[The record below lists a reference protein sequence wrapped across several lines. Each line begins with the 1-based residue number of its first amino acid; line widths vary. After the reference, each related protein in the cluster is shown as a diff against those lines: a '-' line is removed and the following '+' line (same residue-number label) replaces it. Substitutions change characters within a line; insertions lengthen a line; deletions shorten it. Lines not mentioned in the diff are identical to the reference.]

1 MPLHTKRVIST
12 WGANKGAGPGHPYA
26 DVVFS
31 YAFHNFLES
40 IAVDLD
46 NNALRPLVPT
56 ANFDTATQTL
66 VEGSIPMPI
75 VAVFDDFVI
84 PVITKTPGALR
95 GACSQALGIVADNLA
110 RRGMSLNA
118 AHGKTEAVLTF
129 HGSEASLE
137 RHRVFE
143 TSCPPISSSSPLAGD
158 ITIGVARTYK
168 HLGTLNTGP
177 DRYEPEVLARIG
189 HSNKMCLALKKKLF
203 NNRGLPR
210 QQRLTIWKALVLS
223 SLIYHCATWIAMTI
237 NNWKT
242 M

>member
-1 MPLHTKRVIST
+1 M
-12 WGANKGAGPGHPYA
+12 
-26 DVVFS
+26 
-31 YAFHNFLES
+31 ES

-46 NNALRPLVPT
+46 NNGLRPLVPT
-56 ANFDTATQTL
+56 AKFDTATETL
-66 VEGSIPMPI
+66 EEGCMPMPI
-75 VAVFDDFVI
+75 VAFFDDFVI

-129 HGSEASLE
+129 HGSEAALE

-158 ITIGVARTYK
+158 ITIGVTRTYK

-177 DRYEPEVLARIG
+177 NRYEPEVFARIG
-189 HSNKMCLALKKKLF
+189 HSNKTLLALEKKLL
-203 NNRGLPR
+203 NNKGLPQ

-223 SLIYHCATWIAMTI
+223 RLIFHCATWSAMTVNAWDTNGNSI
-237 NNWKT
+237 SRGAPHYCRQPSFC
-242 M
+242 